1 MSNEAWQMFWVIGA
15 AVLAVAEMATAGFF
29 MLPFAVGAAGAA
41 VAAFLDVPEG
51 IQLGI
56 FLVVSAISLIV
67 LRSFVRRGDQKQ
79 HNVGANRFLGQQARV
94 LEAIDPESSTGRVR
108 MDTEMWRATSDA
120 GTIPEGTPVR
130 VVGVRGTRLVVEPID
145 KGEGAS

>member
-41 VAAFLDVPEG
+41 IAAFLDAPEG
-51 IQLGI
+51 VQLGI
-56 FLVVSAISLIV
+56 FLVVSAISLIL

-79 HNVGANRFLGQQARV
+79 HNVGANRFLGQEARV
-94 LEAIDPESSTGRVR
+94 LEAIDPETSTGRVR

>member
-1 MSNEAWQMFWVIGA
+1 VSNEAWQMFWVIGA

-41 VAAFLDVPEG
+41 IAAFLDAPEG
-51 IQLGI
+51 VQLGI
-56 FLVVSAISLIV
+56 FLVVSAISLIL

-79 HNVGANRFLGQQARV
+79 HNVGANRFLGQEARV
-94 LEAIDPESSTGRVR
+94 LEAIDPETSTGRVR